1 MGFSYFDS
9 MQALLQA
16 NTGGWWLMEQSG
28 RTIVVRPR
36 PLSKSGY
43 GSCPTDDGKEGLNTE
58 PLRGAKILPLHPT
71 PKRLLHAQRN
81 FRRRTPFRAG
91 RGRLM

>member
-36 PLSKSGY
+36 PLPKSGVVHARR
-43 GSCPTDDGKEGLNTE
+43 TTAKEG
-58 PLRGAKILPLHPT
+58 
-71 PKRLLHAQRN
+71 
-81 FRRRTPFRAG
+81 
-91 RGRLM
+91 